1 MSSPEPRREEKPNHH
16 GQPSIH
22 LDYEA
27 HFHASP
33 SGYLVVEPG
42 GRILDIN
49 ATLARWLR
57 RSREDVIGSAVLD
70 LMPAADRVLYSAFAL
85 PQLGVSGSFN
95 EMALNLS
102 DADGGVLP
110 MLVSGVRERT
120 GESTGER
127 TGENAGENA
136 GENTGD
142 GIDRLVFFSAPK
154 RTRFERDLAAAL
166 QKAEASEAARVQAEE
181 VLHEKQRALEE
192 KDRTLQE
199 NLRIS
204 REREVLLETVLNTA
218 DVGLLVV
225 DGDGTA
231 ILANSHLESSWHRV
245 AGRPGVPL
253 APVGAFGADRVTPI
267 PPERLPIPRA
277 AAGETFTNEVMWV
290 GTGEDQMAVSV
301 SARPVRGMGEV
312 FGSVLSFS
320 DVTRLVRAVAAQDD
334 FVANVSHELR
344 TPLTS
349 ILGYLDLALD
359 AEELPE
365 HVSSALSVAMRNAER
380 LLGLVSDLLSVAS
393 GTKKLEPKMTDVVEI
408 VRAGVISAAPR
419 AAVSGVDITVDVPVS
434 LPWEVDPQRMAQVVD
449 NLLSNAVKYSPD
461 GGTIVVRLRHDGASL
476 LLEVEDTGVGMSKD
490 EQEKVFTKFFR
501 SRAAITA
508 AVPGAGLGL
517 VITKNIVELHGGS
530 LTFRSSLG
538 EGSVFTVVL
547 PDR

>member
-1 MSSPEPRREEKPNHH
+1 MSFPEPRSGET
-16 GQPSIH
+16 PSPDAGPAARQ
-22 LDYEA
+22 DYEA

-33 SGYLVVEPG
+33 AGYLVTEAS
-42 GRILDIN
+42 GRVLDAN
-49 ATLARWLR
+49 ATLERWLR
-57 RSREDVIGSAVLD
+57 RSRENIIGTAVLD
-70 LMPAADRVLYSAFAL
+70 LMPTADRVLYAAFAL

-95 EMALNLS
+95 EMALNLTA
-102 DADGGVLP
+102 ADGTVLP
-110 MLVSGVRERT
+110 MLVSGVRD
-120 GESTGER
+120 
-127 TGENAGENA
+127 AGV
-136 GENTGD
+136 
-142 GIDRLVFFSAPK
+142 DRLVFFSAPK
-154 RTRFERDLAAAL
+154 RTRFEHDLAAAL
-166 QKAEASEAARVQAEE
+166 QKAEASEAARIQAEE

-192 KDRTLQE
+192 KDRILQE
-199 NLRIS
+199 NLKIS

-231 ILANSHLESSWHRV
+231 ILTNSHLESSWQRI
-245 AGRPGVPL
+245 AGLPGVQL
-253 APVGAFGADRVTPI
+253 ASLQAFGPDRVTPV
-267 PPERLPIPRA
+267 PPEKLPISRA
-277 AAGETFTNEVMWV
+277 AAGETFTSEVIWV
-290 GTGEDQMAVSV
+290 GTGEDQMALSV
-301 SARPVRGMGEV
+301 SARPVHGMSGV
-312 FGSVLSFS
+312 FRSVLSFS
-320 DVTRLVRAVAAQDD
+320 DVTLLVRAVAAQDD

-365 HVSSALSVAMRNAER
+365 HVSSSLSVAMRNAER

-393 GTKKLEPKMTDVVEI
+393 GTKKLEPQTTDVVEI

-419 AAVSGVDITVDVPVS
+419 AAVSGVEISFDIPAS

-461 GGTIVVRLRHDGASL
+461 GGTIVVRLRDGGSSL
-476 LLEVEDTGVGMSKD
+476 LLEVEDTGMGMSKE

-501 SRAAITA
+501 SRRAITA

-517 VITKNIVELHGGS
+517 VITKNIVELHGGT

-547 PDR
+547 PDK